1 MRIVPYLAAWLIALT
16 GIATAQSVGVT
27 SAVNQSAVGIPPSQ
41 KPKTIFMGEQ
51 IIHNEKITTDSKGL
65 LQILL
70 ADGTSFTVGP
80 NSSMSIDS
88 FVYDPDAGSAKVVAT
103 LGKGV
108 FRFIGGKSSKSP
120 DGVTLNTPVGTVGV
134 RGGISNLDFSG
145 ATAYHVDMIYGD
157 GITLKDGTQIIGN
170 IYHSGYSIV
179 IGTDGKTS
187 VVKTPPGWAEQF
199 QTLMAGQGDGDSNT
213 SKQVADNVSKGDS
226 GKPPGSP
233 PGTSGGGTTPP
244 PTGPNSTDTSK
255 VALVG
260 PSTWNQIDNS
270 TLKGAGATYNG
281 SYSAT
286 LSVTTPGHHGPA
298 TTTSSIDNA
307 GFALDYS
314 FATRNGVAKFDLP
327 VPLFGHSSLDVPVY
341 ADDHDGAGVATFS
354 NKLIV
359 GNSHTIFGSSSTIS
373 GGFLNTDGQ
382 VATGVAGTFD
392 STQHLLGIQA
402 DLNGAFAGTR

>member
-1 MRIVPYLAAWLIALT
+1 MRIVPYLAAWLIAFT
-16 GIATAQSVGVT
+16 GIAAAQSVGVT
-27 SAVNQSAVGIPPSQ
+27 SAVNQSAVGLPPSQ
-41 KPKTIFMGEQ
+41 MPKTIFMGDQ

-88 FVYDPDAGSAKVVAT
+88 FVYDPDAGSAKIVAS

-179 IGTDGKTS
+179 IGTNGKVS
-187 VVKTPPGWAEQF
+187 VEKTPPGWAQQF
-199 QTLMAGQGDGDSNT
+199 QTLMAGQGGGDSDT
-213 SKQVADNVSKGDS
+213 SKQVADNVNKGGGD
-226 GKPPGSP
+226 KPPGSP
-233 PGTSGGGTTPP
+233 PGTPGDTTPPSTDLGAPDTKKVALGGTT
-244 PTGPNSTDTSK
+244 
-255 VALVG
+255 
-260 PSTWNQIDNS
+260 TWKQIDNS
-270 TLKGAGATYNG
+270 TLKGVGATYNG
-281 SYSAT
+281 LYSAT
-286 LSVTTPGHHGPA
+286 LTVGRH
-298 TTTSSIDNA
+298 SSDIDNA
-307 GFALDYS
+307 RFTLAYDFS
-314 FATRNGVAKFDLP
+314 TRDGVASFGLP
-327 VPLFGHSSLDVPVY
+327 VPLFGKSSVNIDVY
-341 ADDHDGAGVATFS
+341 ADDHTGLGAATFS
-354 NKLIV
+354 NKLIT
-359 GNSHTIFGSSSTIS
+359 GNSHNGTSNTINGAFINSDSS
-373 GGFLNTDGQ
+373 
-382 VATGVAGTFD
+382 VAQSVAGTFD
-392 STQHLLGIQA
+392 SSLTLGGSKLY